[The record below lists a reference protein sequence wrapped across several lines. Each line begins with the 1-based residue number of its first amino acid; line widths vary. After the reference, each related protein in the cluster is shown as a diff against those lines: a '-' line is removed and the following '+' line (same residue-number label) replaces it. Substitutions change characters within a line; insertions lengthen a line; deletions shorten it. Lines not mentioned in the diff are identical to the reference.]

1 MLLLYLGKEIKV
13 VGDQKF
19 RLHSRLKSGLKNT
32 DVIHIKLIFN
42 EIISRMSMELG
53 RMFDYCPDKGKG
65 KH

>member
-1 MLLLYLGKEIKV
+1 MLLHLRRKIKV

-19 RLHSRLKSGLKNT
+19 RLHSRLKTGLKNT
-32 DVIHIKLIFN
+32 DVIHRKLIFK
-42 EIISRMSMELG
+42 EIISRTSVELG